1 MSMDD
6 DTTRSYPSSHHIIPL
21 WPCPMCGSE
30 PNFTQHIEEVVW
42 TAECSVCG
50 LSLGYP
56 FGYGSRLDLCKDWN
70 RRSSISNNVTPQ

>member
-6 DTTRSYPSSHHIIPL
+6 DTTPSDTSSQHIIPL

-30 PNFTQHIEEVVW
+30 ANFTEHIEEMVW
-42 TAECSVCG
+42 TAECSLCG

-56 FGYGSRLDLCKDWN
+56 FGYASRLDLCKDWN
-70 RRSSISNNVTPQ
+70 RRFPIT

>member
-1 MSMDD
+1 MDHGA
-6 DTTRSYPSSHHIIPL
+6 TWSYLSSQHIIPL
-21 WPCPMCGSE
+21 LPCPMCGSE
-30 PNFTQHIEEVVW
+30 ANFTEHHEEMVW

-70 RRSSISNNVTPQ
+70 RRFPIN